1 MQANTHI
8 VQQRHHTTPAHTHT
22 QALLRTFYPPQA
34 GLRPG
39 HSSALTGSPAQD
51 PGKRGKNGNSKPR
64 KNSLGPTIISI
75 GDKEEGGAGGDRE
88 EWAPCSKCFR
98 KAFGRELPLEPVSGI
113 LTVLLSW
120 LLSHHAGGKGL
131 SSGLPV
137 YPGQVRY
144 RRGRLRRADLGSVG
158 RMAGHRQLEP
168 VNKNTDGPA
177 AAATCGFRIVPV
189 SEGLLAGCRVQAN

>member
-1 MQANTHI
+1 MLRKCKGRERKSYPMRSKDAQVVVITLSI
-8 VQQRHHTTPAHTHT
+8 TISQSQRREPSSCQSASGSPHTHTHT

-75 GDKEEGGAGGDRE
+75 GGKEEGGAGGDGE

-113 LTVLLSW
+113 LTVLLPW

-131 SSGLPV
+131 SSGLP
-137 YPGQVRY
+137 
-144 RRGRLRRADLGSVG
+144 
-158 RMAGHRQLEP
+158 E
-168 VNKNTDGPA
+168 
-177 AAATCGFRIVPV
+177 
-189 SEGLLAGCRVQAN
+189 